1 MEKLEA
7 LKRLF
12 PGKVDLS
19 ESERLRH
26 GKDEGYPLARPVLAV
41 VYPENVEDVQKALQ
55 WARERGVAVIPYGAG
70 TSLEGHLYPTQGGHQ
85 PGPEPHEPPPGGE
98 GGGLPLRGG
107 ARPHPQ
113 GPERGP

>member
-41 VYPENVEDVQKALQ
+41 VYPESV
-55 WARERGVAVIPYGAG
+55 
-70 TSLEGHLYPTQGGHQ
+70 
-85 PGPEPHEPPPGGE
+85 
-98 GGGLPLRGG
+98 
-107 ARPHPQ
+107 
-113 GPERGP
+113 

>member
-1 MEKLEA
+1 MGEPLLAPALRSLAQRLHQEDGKGVALLLPFLLAGGYSSASRPFWGGGGRRKLRGMEKLEA

-41 VYPENVEDVQKALQ
+41 VYPESV
-55 WARERGVAVIPYGAG
+55 
-70 TSLEGHLYPTQGGHQ
+70 
-85 PGPEPHEPPPGGE
+85 
-98 GGGLPLRGG
+98 
-107 ARPHPQ
+107 
-113 GPERGP
+113 